1 MVEKNIIVI
10 MSLGSVETRSCT
22 QAAHAPLIIGFY
34 SGTKCNY
41 GILNYE
47 LNNKKINYKKGLE
60 NQWYSIKPTDQKE
73 KRKMRVDFIG
83 FPKRPMPCKMPLKN
97 SLFPPLKE
105 SQCLV

>member
-73 KRKMRVDFIG
+73 KRKRKNESG
-83 FPKRPMPCKMPLKN
+83 FYWLPQKANAL
-97 SLFPPLKE
+97 
-105 SQCLV
+105 